1 MVIKY
6 SIDLHSN
13 HIGCIILWSLL
24 DIYIVFKKFE
34 TVGSA
39 LDCVLVYK
47 SLCISQITSLG

>member
-1 MVIKY
+1 MIKY
-6 SIDLHSN
+6 SIDFHSN

-34 TVGSA
+34 TVGGA